1 MENVILTNM
10 CMVYDNEGNVLV
22 QKRKDTDRWPGI
34 AFPGGH
40 VENGEPFTTAVIREV
55 FEETGIKIKNPKLCG
70 IKQWQTE
77 RNGIF
82 ARYIVLLYKTNDFE
96 GEVTSS
102 DEGEAFWVK
111 RDELKNMKLA
121 NTFEYMLKVFE
132 DDEIEELFSYKKDGI
147 WQFDFL

>member
-55 FEETGIKIKNPKLCG
+55 FEETGIKIKNPNLCG

-77 RNGIF
+77 RNGIS

>member
-10 CMVYDNEGNVLV
+10 CMVCDNEGNVLV

-40 VENGEPFTTAVIREV
+40 IENGEPFTTAVIREV

-77 RNGIF
+77 RNGIS

-102 DEGEAFWVK
+102 DEGEALWVK